1 VRSSFKSRN
10 PESPSPHKAET
21 LDLKGNS
28 FTEDIRSA
36 VAKAIVKQK
45 LDQKKLQVM
54 LYLRA
59 QSSLESDKKLN

>member
-10 PESPSPHKAET
+10 PKSPSPQKAET
-21 LDLKGNS
+21 KDLKGNS